1 MQRKHSSIEDV
12 IADMEAC
19 AEQYHNGLRL
29 EPQTI
34 GHVFDSFTYELSF
47 YAPGTSLQECLRK
60 ARLRADDALRAYNE
74 NAETAPSDMPQ
85 RERAKRAEYL
95 KGVLHGVHQILTDL
109 EMKQPMQLKEAGKA
123 PLRTKNPLPSGVTR
137 PDGSKPKSN

>member
-29 EPQTI
+29 EPKTI
-34 GHVFDSFTYELSF
+34 AHVFDSFTYELSF
-47 YAPGTSLQECLRK
+47 YTTGALLQECLRRV
-60 ARLRADDALRAYNE
+60 RLRADDALRAYDE
-74 NAETAPSDMPQ
+74 NAETAPPNMPQ

-109 EMKQPMQLKEAGKA
+109 EMKQPLQLGEASKA
-123 PLRTKNPLPSGVTR
+123 PLRTKNPLPSSVAK
-137 PDGSKPKSN
+137 PDGSKPN